1 MNAIKKAWR
10 VTLILELDRCLS
22 PEEFR
27 ELSANAAGQAIL
39 GRGSRRSELAP
50 ELSVTTVAETT
61 QSQQAVET
69 ALREIEERLDAL
81 PCDRHIVRLRNYLV
95 AA

>member
-1 MNAIKKAWR
+1 MNATKKAWR

-27 ELSANAAGQAIL
+27 ELSAHTDGQAIL

-50 ELSVTTVAETT
+50 ELSVTTIAQTT
-61 QSQQAVET
+61 QSQQAVES
-69 ALREIEERLDAL
+69 ALHAIEDRLAAL